1 MIKYYLQEMPDV
13 KKEGKKKVYPKML
26 TNRQISTKELVERI
40 QMKSGVF
47 REGIVNGMLMTLADT
62 LVDYLSLGYTVKIDG
77 LCSLSVSLEFDDN
90 KPTEMEG
97 NEDKMKYRHVK
108 VKDINFNSDKML
120 VKALRQRMTFERCR
134 GGVNRINRSA
144 YSKAERIERAVEFI
158 KENGSISLYEY
169 CALNNLSRS
178 SASRE
183 LKAECMKAQSPI
195 DTNGAGTHKTWVLR
209 KVEE

>member
-1 MIKYYLQEMPDV
+1 MVKYYLQELPEV
-13 KKEGKKKVYPKML
+13 IGGEKKKVYPKVL

-40 QMKSGVF
+40 QMKSGVY
-47 REGIVNGMLMTLADT
+47 REGIVSGMLMTLADT

-77 LCSLSVSLEFDDN
+77 LCSLSSSLEFDDN

-97 NEDKMKYRHVK
+97 NEDKMKYRHVR
-108 VKDINFNSDKML
+108 VKDINIKSDKML
-120 VKALRQRMTFERCR
+120 VKALRQKMKFERCR
-134 GGVNRINRSA
+134 GGVNRINKSA
-144 YSKAERIERAVEFI
+144 YTKAERIERAVEFI

-169 CALNNLSRS
+169 CALNNLSRA

-195 DTNGAGTHKTWVLR
+195 DTNGTGTHKTWVLR

>member
-1 MIKYYLQEMPDV
+1 MVKYYLQEIPEVLGGD
-13 KKEGKKKVYPKML
+13 KKKVYPKML

-47 REGIVNGMLMTLADT
+47 REGIVNGMLMALADT

-108 VKDINFNSDKML
+108 VKDINFKSDKML
-120 VKALRQRMTFERCR
+120 VKALSQRMTFERCR

-144 YSKAERIERAVEFI
+144 YSKAERIERAVAFI
-158 KENGSISLYEY
+158 KENGSISLYQY
-169 CALNNLSRS
+169 CALNNLSRAT
-178 SASRE
+178 ASRE
-183 LKAECMKAQSPI
+183 LKAECRKSDSPI
-195 DTNGAGTHKTWVLR
+195 DSYGAASHKVWVLR
-209 KVEE
+209 KMEE

>member
-1 MIKYYLQEMPDV
+1 MVKYYLQEIPEVLGGD
-13 KKEGKKKVYPKML
+13 KKKVYPKML

-97 NEDKMKYRHVK
+97 NED
-108 VKDINFNSDKML
+108 
-120 VKALRQRMTFERCR
+120 
-134 GGVNRINRSA
+134 
-144 YSKAERIERAVEFI
+144 SKAERIERAVAFI
-158 KENGSISLYEY
+158 KENGSISLYQY
-169 CALNNLSRS
+169 CALNNLSRAT
-178 SASRE
+178 ASRE
-183 LKAECMKAQSPI
+183 LKAECRKSDSPI
-195 DTNGAGTHKTWVLR
+195 DSYGAASHKVWVLR
-209 KVEE
+209 KMEE